1 MREMM
6 SLTCSMVMASTPDA
20 LSSSKSGY
28 AAFDVFCDFFASF
41 FTGEV
46 TAHVVLVL
54 VEQFVGIFVDGI
66 QRTEQVDGDILF
78 HKAFEFKS

>member
-1 MREMM
+1 MRRSM
-6 SLTCSMVMASTPDA
+6 SSAI
-20 LSSSKSGY
+20 SSPPY
-28 AAFDVFCDFFASF
+28 

>member
-6 SLTCSMVMASTPDA
+6 SLTCSMVGFYAGCF
-20 LSSSKSGY
+20 KFVEKFGY